1 MRRGARLSGRGMND
15 ERGRTIATMA
25 MQRGH
30 LDLLKMLLEESS
42 EQAFNLMLQEDG
54 AKLTAVDW
62 AVENGENE
70 ALEMLL
76 EVHIENDPIKLE
88 KKFEAYND
96 DPHDETNLL
105 NRAAYHSPECL
116 RVLLDRKEG
125 RLEGPLREKAQALL
139 GKMYLA
145 GHDMA
150 RSPMGIAVRE
160 KVAFLQ
166 QAVEG
171 IGQLAVCQL
180 PVDGLDICSPP
191 RRKELGVGVGGE
203 EETKQSPDLEGGA
216 LLAPAK

>member
-88 KKFEAYND
+88 KK
-96 DPHDETNLL
+96 
-105 NRAAYHSPECL
+105 
-116 RVLLDRKEG
+116 
-125 RLEGPLREKAQALL
+125 
-139 GKMYLA
+139 
-145 GHDMA
+145 
-150 RSPMGIAVRE
+150 I
-160 KVAFLQ
+160 
-166 QAVEG
+166 
-171 IGQLAVCQL
+171 
-180 PVDGLDICSPP
+180 
-191 RRKELGVGVGGE
+191 
-203 EETKQSPDLEGGA
+203 
-216 LLAPAK
+216 